1 MATTLESKD
10 DVVNLIYTDEER
22 RLVHKLRTLLM
33 DLPDDVFRSL
43 NTLVETRRGERW
55 KDSVLLV
62 CLQYSMSYINSAPLQ
77 TDYNL
82 SNYPSAWEAP
92 ILLGGE
98 IMALFGQA
106 ILQTGENFSYSD
118 NGLSLQISSASQY
131 ASLAQGMMSAWDS
144 QVKGLKQYLRP
155 SGAGVYGGMA
165 AGGVRIRSYAPRMW
179 VYR

>member
-1 MATTLESKD
+1 
-10 DVVNLIYTDEER
+10 
-22 RLVHKLRTLLM
+22 
-33 DLPDDVFRSL
+33 
-43 NTLVETRRGERW
+43 
-55 KDSVLLV
+55 
-62 CLQYSMSYINSAPLQ
+62 MSYINSAPLQ

-165 AGGVRIRSYAPRMW
+165 ADRKSV
-179 VYR
+179 V